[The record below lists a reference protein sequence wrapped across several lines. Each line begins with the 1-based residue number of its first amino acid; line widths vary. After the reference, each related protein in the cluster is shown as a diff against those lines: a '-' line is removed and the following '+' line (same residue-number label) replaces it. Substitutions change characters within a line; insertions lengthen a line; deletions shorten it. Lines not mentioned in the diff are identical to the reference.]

1 MRDIQDW
8 YEEGNKLSASLGIK
22 NINMQE
28 SEDCESGEEDE
39 FKNFSVSSADS
50 NDSILAGNTDFV
62 Y

>member
-1 MRDIQDW
+1 MSSKSNSSQVFLLRVF
-8 YEEGNKLSASLGIK
+8 SAK
-22 NINMQE
+22 NMQD
-28 SEDCESGEEDE
+28 SKDCESEEEDE